1 MCLILASTDMPKQL
15 PTRSGP
21 RLDGPAGRAPGL
33 DDDVPACHPL
43 PRRRR
48 YWDSSP
54 HIGTTVGRHL
64 VSSGEFKKS
73 FTTFHS
79 FSPDLS
85 MSLWPT
91 PGSLTSRARPPMAL
105 VSSFAIQGRVSASSD
120 PLMIR
125 VGQSTLLALERASNG
140 PMANEVL
147 PMRARSIAQAS
158 RLVNGLSSTCA
169 LTSRRLARSI
179 ATALPRDQPISVTW
193 SRVTDACR
201 CRYVIAASAER

>member
-1 MCLILASTDMPKQL
+1 MINDMHSQREHGRRIEVRPDTDRAGHVADL
-15 PTRSGP
+15 LR
-21 RLDGPAGRAPGL
+21 RLTGL
-33 DDDVPACHPL
+33 DKDL
-43 PRRRR
+43 
-48 YWDSSP
+48 SP
-54 HIGTTVGRHL
+54 HRDAAAGRHL

-73 FTTFHS
+73 LIAFHS
-79 FSPDLS
+79 LSPELS

-91 PGSLTSRARPPMAL
+91 PATLTSRAWPSMAM

-125 VGQSTLLALERASNG
+125 VGQLTLLARERASNG

-147 PMRARSIAQAS
+147 PMRTRSSAQAN

-193 SRVTDACR
+193 SRVIDARR